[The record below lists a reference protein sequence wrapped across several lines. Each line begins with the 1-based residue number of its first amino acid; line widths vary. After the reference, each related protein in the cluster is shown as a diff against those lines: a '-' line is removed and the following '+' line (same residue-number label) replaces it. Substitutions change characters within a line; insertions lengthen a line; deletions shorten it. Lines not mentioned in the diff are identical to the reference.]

1 MVVVATAVVVVV
13 VVVVHLVIFSVQ
25 SHHLMLASLHG
36 TFMYETIPFDLQ
48 ATPLTDRQTSRQ
60 AGRQAGRQ
68 THRHTDQ
75 SVSPI
80 SQSVKALTR
89 ALCARI

>member
-1 MVVVATAVVVVV
+1 VVV

-48 ATPLTDRQTSRQ
+48 ATPLTDRQ

-68 THRHTDQ
+68 ADTQTHRPVSQSNQ
-75 SVSPI
+75 SVS
-80 SQSVKALTR
+80 QSKH
-89 ALCARI
+89 

>member
-1 MVVVATAVVVVV
+1 MVVVATAVVVVVV

-48 ATPLTDRQTSRQ
+48 ATPLTDRQ
-60 AGRQAGRQ
+60 AGRQADTQ
-68 THRHTDQ
+68 THRPVSQSNQ
-75 SVSPI
+75 SVS
-80 SQSVKALTR
+80 QSKH
-89 ALCARI
+89 

>member
-1 MVVVATAVVVVV
+1 MVVVATAVVVV

-48 ATPLTDRQTSRQ
+48 ATPLTDRQ
-60 AGRQAGRQ
+60 AGRQAG
-68 THRHTDQ
+68 
-75 SVSPI
+75 
-80 SQSVKALTR
+80 
-89 ALCARI
+89 